1 MYRNISTFDD
11 HVELQADLKKL
22 ETWADSWGMRFNA
35 GKCYTLQTRSKSSYM
50 YNLCGTFLKQVTE
63 TTYLGINISSNL
75 KWNAHINNITRKAG
89 QTLGFLRR
97 NLQNCP
103 KECRRLAYIALVR
116 SKLEYAS
123 SVWDPYTKE
132 NIDRIEKVQRQAA
145 RFIQKDY
152 RSREPGCVTRMLEE
166 LNLPTLETRRK
177 NQRLQLLKKINEN
190 CVPSLPPGH
199 FLTPANK
206 SKRQIKPKTFGDF
219 IDERILDRLII
230 RNSSGFRVPAVNTD
244 QYKHSVFIRTQQQWN
259 HLTDS
264 EISEALAPSAA
275 LSAQVQGTP
284 SLV

>member
-1 MYRNISTFDD
+1 M
-11 HVELQADLKKL
+11 
-22 ETWADSWGMRFNA
+22 
-35 GKCYTLQTRSKSSYM
+35 
-50 YNLCGTFLKQVTE
+50 
-63 TTYLGINISSNL
+63 
-75 KWNAHINNITRKAG
+75 
-89 QTLGFLRR
+89 
-97 NLQNCP
+97 
-103 KECRRLAYIALVR
+103 R

-244 QYKHSVFIRTQQQWN
+244 QYKHSFFIRTPQQWN

-284 SLV
+284 SPV